1 MNIPVLETE
10 RLLLRAP
17 RLADFPDH
25 AAMWSHPR
33 TTRDFDGYAYDEEM
47 CWLRFQRA
55 LGQWHMFGWG
65 PWSLQEKDGGRYV
78 GSVGF
83 FHGKRAIQIPYRD
96 APEAGWVLVPDRHGR
111 GLAREALT
119 AAFAWADANI
129 EEPQSWCMINPANL
143 ASRKVAEHF
152 GFHRALDA
160 QYKGKPVET
169 FLRPRGLLS

>member
-1 MNIPVLETE
+1 MTIPVLETA
-10 RLLLRAP
+10 RLLLREP

-25 AAMWSHPR
+25 AALWSHPR
-33 TTRDFDGYAYDEEM
+33 TTRDFDGYVYEEEM

-65 PWSLQEKDGGRYV
+65 PWSLQEKDSGRYI

-83 FHGKRAIQIPYRD
+83 FHGKRAVAVPYRD
-96 APEAGWVLVPDRHGR
+96 APEAGWVIVPDRHGQ

-119 AAFAWADANI
+119 AAIAWADANI
-129 EEPQSWCMINPANL
+129 AEPQSWCMINPCNA
-143 ASRKVAEHF
+143 ASKKIATLF

-169 FLRPRGLLS
+169 FLRPRGTIA

>member
-1 MNIPVLETE
+1 MIIPLLETA
-10 RLLLRAP
+10 RLLLREP

-33 TTRDFDGYAYDEEM
+33 TTRDFGGYVYDEEM

-55 LGQWHMFGWG
+55 LGQWRLFGWG
-65 PWSLQEKDGGRYV
+65 LWSVAEKSDSRYV

-83 FHGKRAIQIPYRD
+83 FHGKRDIDVAYRD
-96 APEAGWVLVPDRHGR
+96 APEAGWVIVPDRHGE

-119 AAFAWADANI
+119 AALAWADANI
-129 EEPQSWCMINPANL
+129 EAPHIWCMINPANA
-143 ASRKVAEHF
+143 ASRKIATHV

-169 FLRPRGLLS
+169 FVRPRGSPA